1 VEMSLFVSDLRLGV
15 RILKRRE
22 VGAMIKKKKRKRKEK
37 KKSELSHL
45 TRGD

>member
-22 VGAMIKKKKRKRKEK
+22 VGAMIKKKKKEKKRKEK
-37 KKSELSHL
+37 E
-45 TRGD
+45 